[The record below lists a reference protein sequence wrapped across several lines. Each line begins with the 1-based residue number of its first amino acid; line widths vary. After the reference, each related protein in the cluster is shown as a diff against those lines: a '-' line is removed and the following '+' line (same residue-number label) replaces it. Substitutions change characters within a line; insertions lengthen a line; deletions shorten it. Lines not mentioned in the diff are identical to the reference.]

1 MGRVAFC
8 IEVLTELQEVRPAI
22 ASAVRRGMREGEFI
36 REDRSGIVLIN
47 VRTKI
52 VLLRSKNNGKFLSFP
67 FPSSLV
73 WTLSF

>member
-47 VRTKI
+47 VR
-52 VLLRSKNNGKFLSFP
+52 SLSDCRM
-67 FPSSLV
+67 S
-73 WTLSF
+73 